1 MHQVGNYCLV
11 KISVSVV
18 DRIHPPR
25 IFSFEEYVEMLAIQ
39 YIEKPLKFTIMCWQ
53 LKTWRWKCKTRKWKI
68 GNLKCALDFY
78 LTVTVQIIGVSLIIQ
93 P

>member
-39 YIEKPLKFTIMCWQ
+39 YIEKPLKFTIMC
-53 LKTWRWKCKTRKWKI
+53 
-68 GNLKCALDFY
+68 
-78 LTVTVQIIGVSLIIQ
+78 
-93 P
+93 